1 MSRLKEHLKALPD
14 EEEMVSLPYKVKA
27 IGQIE
32 CLALTV
38 GAVPVE
44 CAALVVGECVCAAL
58 GAGWGSAPA
67 CPRGES
73 TTDRNVAFLQQK
85 PPFGPS
91 DGGREGGREDV
102 CSRAVLV
109 APGLLSCSTVFP
121 AAVTRSLYKQGF
133 IYQSSREG
141 AEDGVADKS
150 RRRTF

>member
-1 MSRLKEHLKALPD
+1 MSEVFPMSRLKEHLKALPD
-14 EEEMVSLPYKVKA
+14 EEEMVSLRYKVKV

-67 CPRGES
+67 CPSGES
-73 TTDRNVAFLQQK
+73 TKDRNVAFLQQK

-91 DGGREGGREDV
+91 DGGREGGREGGCVQQGCAGGTRLALLFDRV
-102 CSRAVLV
+102 PRCSDPLPLQTGVYLSEQ
-109 APGLLSCSTVFP
+109 PG
-121 AAVTRSLYKQGF
+121 RSGGR
-133 IYQSSREG
+133 SH
-141 AEDGVADKS
+141 
-150 RRRTF
+150 